1 MEIICPYCETSY
13 RIAPES
19 LGDSGRSVR
28 CTSCHNVWFVGS
40 SPETPDTDEAAAPS
54 IIGPRLDDVVE
65 IGLSAASRPARDA
78 ASSEQTFA
86 AEGATTL
93 DSGLRDVGHPSDWS
107 MQAAPSIVPP
117 DDPDHGV
124 RTGLDVE
131 TAAARRIRLKK
142 ERRKLTLRDL
152 KPSLPVTIGLLMAA
166 LTVLVVERQRVVR
179 HLPQTASLYAA
190 IGLPVNLRGL
200 VFNDIKTFRESGDG
214 QHALVVEGNIAG
226 ITRKMTEVPRLRF
239 GVIDRTGKEI
249 YAWTARP
256 ERQLLPPGETLSFRS
271 RLASPPEDADR
282 ITVRFYN
289 KHDIQTGLM

>member
-40 SPETPDTDEAAAPS
+40 SPDTPDTDEAAAPS
-54 IIGPRLDDVVE
+54 IIGRRLDDVVE
-65 IGLSAASRPARDA
+65 IGLGPASRPAWDA
-78 ASSEQTFA
+78 APEQKLA
-86 AEGATTL
+86 AHADTAL
-93 DSGLRDVGHPSDWS
+93 DAGVRDTGHPSDWT
-107 MQAAPSIVPP
+107 MQSAPSIVPG
-117 DDPDHGV
+117 DDAGHGV

-131 TAAARRIRLKK
+131 SAAARRIRLKK
-142 ERRKLTLRDL
+142 MRRKRTWRDL
-152 KPSLPVTIGLLMAA
+152 KPSLPVTIGLLVAA
-166 LTVLVVERQRVVR
+166 ATVLLVERQRVVR

-200 VFNDIKTFRESGDG
+200 VFNDIKTFRENGEG

-239 GVIDRTGKEI
+239 GVIDSSGKEI

-256 ERQLLPPGETLSFRS
+256 DRQLLPPGETLSFPRVS
-271 RLASPPEDADR
+271 PHRLKMPTALRFASTTNTTYRPD
-282 ITVRFYN
+282 
-289 KHDIQTGLM
+289 